1 MDNRFLKIAAILGF
15 LAVVIGAFGSHG
27 LKGQIT
33 IEQLETYRIGVRYQF
48 FHTFAILAVGI
59 LWKFN
64 QQKSLKFA
72 GWLFFAGV
80 VLFSGSI
87 YLLSCREVLGIE
99 NWKWLGPVTPLGGLL
114 FLSGWISLFIS
125 FWKGKD

>member
-72 GWLFFAGV
+72 GWLFF
-80 VLFSGSI
+80 VLFILRALSFYYTRN
-87 YLLSCREVLGIE
+87 YLR
-99 NWKWLGPVTPLGGLL
+99 W
-114 FLSGWISLFIS
+114 
-125 FWKGKD
+125 